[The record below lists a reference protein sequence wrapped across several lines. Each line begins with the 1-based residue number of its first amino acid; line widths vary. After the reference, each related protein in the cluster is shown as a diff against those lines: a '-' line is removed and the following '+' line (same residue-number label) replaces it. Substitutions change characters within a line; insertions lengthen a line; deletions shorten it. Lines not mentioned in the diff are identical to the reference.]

1 MTEKLNFCDKGRL
14 GYLIWAS
21 QRRKTNDMTPMIR
34 LLLITIL
41 LPAAGLALAAR
52 PFVTDDART
61 VDPGGCQIE
70 TFAKQQRRTRESE
83 FWFLPACNPLGNLE
97 MTIGSVSLSDAPGS
111 SRTMILQGKTLIRP
125 LRTNDFGL
133 ALALGTQRTSPVL
146 PAARWN
152 PYLNL
157 ASSVSF
163 LNDKAILH
171 ANAGVLSDRTAS
183 RTRGTFGL
191 GAEIAIAPRLS
202 TIAESYGQEGE
213 RPSKQ
218 VGLRYW
224 IEPNRLQVDTTLG
237 AQRGRTWVSVG
248 IRALF

>member
-1 MTEKLNFCDKGRL
+1 MKM
-14 GYLIWAS
+14 
-21 QRRKTNDMTPMIR
+21 MTPIAR
-34 LLLITIL
+34 LISIAAIL
-41 LPAAGLALAAR
+41 QVTGMAHAAR
-52 PFVTDDART
+52 PFVTDDARS

-70 TFAKQQRRTRESE
+70 AFAKQQRRTRESE

-97 MTIGSVSLSDAPGS
+97 MTIGSVNLSDAPGS

-152 PYLNL
+152 PYMNL
-157 ASSVSF
+157 ITSVSF
-163 LNDKAILH
+163 LEDKVVMH
-171 ANAGVLSDRTAS
+171 ANAGALNDRPAS
-183 RTRGTFGL
+183 RTRGTWGL
-191 GAEIAIAPRLS
+191 GAEIAVDARLYA
-202 TIAESYGQEGE
+202 IAESYGQEGE